1 MLLCICSLIAPVCT
15 LVALFIILNAN
26 CLFQNALEMKTTPH
40 ATTFLTDQTSWVPFR
55 TLMMAVVGINRTNQ
69 IKLMKSCSAC
79 HTYSFIFLVAK
90 KMKHKSMRL
99 SLVQKKFQGEHTWM
113 RFYICTHINR
123 QSCTEGVDCSGG
135 FVAHSHVMTDTGTV
149 QVWRQ
154 VSCLSRITWNSSS

>member
-1 MLLCICSLIAPVCT
+1 MQFNCSCLHSSGSFHNFECKLLVPKRLGNENYTSCNN
-15 LVALFIILNAN
+15 LFDRPNFLSSFPNFNDGCCWNQQNKSNQAN
-26 CLFQNALEMKTTPH
+26 EVVLCLPYIQLHF
-40 ATTFLTDQTSWVPFR
+40 S
-55 TLMMAVVGINRTNQ
+55 GG
-69 IKLMKSCSAC
+69 
-79 HTYSFIFLVAK
+79 K

-149 QVWRQ
+149 QV
-154 VSCLSRITWNSSS
+154 